1 MKINAIQIVT
11 NMFMVFIGL
20 KTIKIHLWTIDH
32 CFSEMKNLGFLS
44 ELERKLVCV
53 CRNDV
58 KSGIFSD
65 GKGNLWQ
72 AILSLGVYSSF
83 LLLITHQ
90 RDNESILCGWR
101 NGMQGEEIRVVTGGG
116 TDGFLWTHRNLSL
129 KVQIVVPLIYQI
141 SVAKY
146 CILIPWLVFKSL
158 GLLPFHKLHSQVKIS
173 SAWNRDFKWH
183 GGFVTSW
190 VLHVWG
196 KF

>member
-1 MKINAIQIVT
+1 MKINAIQTVT
-11 NMFMVFIGL
+11 NMFIVFIGL
-20 KTIKIHLWTIDH
+20 EAIKIHLWTIDH
-32 CFSEMKNLGFLS
+32 CFSEMKHLGFLS

-65 GKGNLWQ
+65 GKGNLCRLFYLQ
-72 AILSLGVYSSF
+72 ECIPLFFVNN
-83 LLLITHQ
+83 HQ

-101 NGMQGEEIRVVTGGG
+101 NGMQGEEKRVVTGGG
-116 TDGFLWTHRNLSL
+116 TDGFLWTHPTLSL

-146 CILIPWLVFKSL
+146 CISVPWLVFKSL
-158 GLLPFHKLHSQVKIS
+158 SLLPFHKLHLQVKIS
-173 SAWNRDFKWH
+173 SAWNWDLKWH